1 MSSSTLELVTACVSA
16 SSVDRENR
24 SWYYN
29 PMTDSERLDWLD
41 ELMVPAKLNDFW
53 LQIKVDSIREA
64 VDLFA
69 KAVDEEDEQ
78 DGIIKPCL

>member
-1 MSSSTLELVTACVSA
+1 
-16 SSVDRENR
+16 
-24 SWYYN
+24 
-29 PMTDSERLDWLD
+29 MTDSERLDWLD

-64 VDLFA
+64 IDLFA
-69 KAVDEEDEQ
+69 KAVDEEDQQ